1 MPLSDSEYL
10 IHGTQDENA
19 IRILKKKTISANPPK
34 KYKAMLSEW
43 PETKQIFT
51 QLIYKDIPN
60 QQYNNPGW
68 GSIKFILSKQIL
80 KDYPF
85 YATHIGHFFNNFN
98 DAFEPNNKDII
109 IKSPK
114 GNLARMPNLTKLRN
128 HIKTGRDFMHSHEIL
143 FNRDIPLEKY
153 CLVVIANK
161 YTKDDENNELN
172 KLCNQLNIPYHRM
185 EKDNKRCIPIGLNN
199 FIDLIDKIIK

>member
-10 IHGTQDENA
+10 IHGTQVENA
-19 IRILKKKTISANPPK
+19 IRILQMKTISANPPK
-34 KYKAMLSEW
+34 KYKAMLADR
-43 PETKQIFT
+43 PETNQIFT

-68 GSIKFILSKQIL
+68 GTTKFILSKQIL
-80 KDYPF
+80 KDNPF

-98 DAFEPNNKDII
+98 NAFEPNSKDII

-114 GNLARMPNLTKLRN
+114 GNLPRMPNLTKLRN
-128 HIKTGRDFMHSHEIL
+128 HIKKGRDFMNSHEIL

-153 CLVVIANK
+153 CLAVIANK
-161 YTKDDENNELN
+161 YTKDYENNELE

-185 EKDNKRCIPIGLNN
+185 EKDNKRGIPIGLNN